1 MNKKNAVFH
10 IGLILFLIIAIL
22 WIYPCNAKALSI
34 DGIMSGADDFL
45 AKGNTTSVISTSA
58 LGETSDFIHNMLLGV
73 CMVIA
78 VVVGL
83 ILGIKYMTATSEDKA
98 GIKETLVPYVV
109 ACAITFG
116 AFTIWKLVINII
128 Q

>member
-1 MNKKNAVFH
+1 MNKKNAVFNV
-10 IGLILFLIIAIL
+10 GLILFLIIAIL
-22 WIYPCNAKALSI
+22 WIYPCDVKALSI
-34 DGIMSGADDFL
+34 DNIMSGADDFL
-45 AKGNTTSVISTSA
+45 TKGNTTSVISEST
-58 LGETSDFIHNMLLGV
+58 LEETSDFIYNMLLAI
-73 CMVIA
+73 CMVVA

-83 ILGIKYMTATSEDKA
+83 VLGIKYMTATSEEKA

-116 AFTIWKLVINII
+116 AFTIWRIVINII